1 MNIKNPLVFLI
12 NSAGY
17 IIYYEAV
24 GTSMKWIYI

>member
-24 GTSMKWIYI
+24 GTSMK